1 MGSQPRCKERAATIK
16 SIKKNKKKRIRGR
29 VQSREGNLVAS
40 VMRASSSQAHF
51 VLFSTVESG
60 KKKKLSVEAEKG
72 LSTCRKPSLI
82 GPPRCRCSE
91 GVLRVI
97 ATPRSPLLQK
107 EKKKKRARRRKKT
120 RLRKSPLQ
128 PQNRLSARAESELL
142 TAGAAARLSNATGC
156 WKTLRPSNATRT
168 RARS

>member
-1 MGSQPRCKERAATIK
+1 M
-16 SIKKNKKKRIRGR
+16 
-29 VQSREGNLVAS
+29 QSREGNLVAS

-82 GPPRCRCSE
+82 GPLRCRCSE

-97 ATPRSPLLQK
+97 AAPRSPLLQK
-107 EKKKKRARRRKKT
+107 KKKKRARRRKKT

-142 TAGAAARLSNATGC
+142 TARAAARLSNATGC